1 MEATTN
7 VWTAKQAMEWIVF
20 LLPYLMTATF
30 LLALA
35 FRYLVYY
42 TVKRHEFFSREF
54 EKRVNKYVDSESPAE
69 VKNVSFYVQS
79 KKMLERTY
87 YEVFE
92 LRDRMKRRR
101 NDKMMSMW
109 DRIFLIKQGSA
120 WLVRDILKQL
130 KFLKWTEETPKLL
143 NITKSTFS
151 HNPCFNR
158 VFGIFPIG
166 SLNDMLTILPGLF
179 VVAGILGTFIG
190 IRAGLGSLGTM
201 SLDNLDAT
209 KKIMDHFLG
218 EIAFAMSSSIL
229 GIFYSLSMHIFN
241 TIFNP
246 DRGFF
251 SMIERFEG
259 SLDLLWYRSDNNDFP
274 RTDKAFDEHRDPL
287 EALAEQALDLE
298 VSRDARTREMD
309 QLRNTPQPKKSKAS

>member
-1 MEATTN
+1 MEETVS
-7 VWTAKQAMEWIVF
+7 VWTTKQAMEWVVF
-20 LLPYLMTATF
+20 LLPYVMTAVF
-30 LLALA
+30 AIALVL
-35 FRYLVYY
+35 RYLVYY
-42 TVKRHEFFSREF
+42 TVKRHEYFAREF
-54 EKRVNKYVDSESPAE
+54 EKRVNKYVEGESPSD
-69 VKNVSFYVQS
+69 VKDVSFYLLS

-92 LRDRMKRRR
+92 LRDRMKRRK
-101 NDKMMSMW
+101 NDKIMSMW
-109 DRIFLIKQGSA
+109 DRVFLIKQGSA

-130 KFLKWTEETPKLL
+130 KFLKWTDDTPKLL

-158 VFGIFPIG
+158 VLGIFPIG
-166 SLNDMLTILPGLF
+166 SMNDLLSILPGLF

-218 EIAFAMSSSIL
+218 EIAFAMSASVL
-229 GIFYSLSMHIFN
+229 GIFYSLSMHVFN

-246 DRGFF
+246 DRGFY

-259 SLDLLWYRSDNNDFP
+259 SLDLLWYRSDNNSYP
-274 RTDKAFDEHRDPL
+274 RSEKPFDENRDPL

-298 VSRDARTREMD
+298 VSKQRRTRDMD
-309 QLRNTPQPKKSKAS
+309 QVHSAPQPKKPKAS